1 MTRSYWAATASLLVG
16 AKTVETRALTG
27 SGAGR
32 AELGD
37 DIEPFS
43 PEPAVRGRRGVR
55 WCLHR

>member
-32 AELGD
+32 AELGG
-37 DIEPFS
+37 DIAGEAGPGSAARRPRARS
-43 PEPAVRGRRGVR
+43 P
-55 WCLHR
+55 